1 VTILYLGEHGRLER
15 GWRRLYA
22 RHAVNVEVVS
32 PASVAD
38 DGGLKSADALSRRLL
53 ERAPDV
59 VVLHEWRAPG
69 FASLRTR
76 HEGGLLQGTVFV
88 TCCHGSTQWLVE
100 AAERAPDDAES
111 VLIAR
116 EREAVE
122 MSDVVISPSK
132 YLAVWMKDA
141 GWKLPRG
148 VRVVPNASQSSVW
161 GSRAC
166 HPRHDPQRVPVKRI
180 AFFGRL
186 EDRKGLPEFVA
197 ALRRLDPRLLRGVGL
212 SFVGRA
218 SQFNEGAV
226 RELLDAD
233 LRRRLSTVEFSSNL
247 SRERAL
253 RRLDRDDTL
262 VVIPSKVENAPCVV
276 VECIERGIP
285 FLASRAGGTPE
296 LIAEADA
303 PEVLV
308 EPTSES
314 IGAALQRALLFG
326 ARRASPSP
334 SLAPPVVAGAWREI
348 VDGAWLSR
356 SHSTFGHVVR

>member
-1 VTILYLGEHGRLER
+1 M
-15 GWRRLYA
+15 
-22 RHAVNVEVVS
+22 
-32 PASVAD
+32 AD
-38 DGGLKSADALSRRLL
+38 DGGVKSADALRRRLL
-53 ERAPDV
+53 ECAPDV

-69 FASLRTR
+69 FASLRAR
-76 HEGGLLQGTVFV
+76 LEGGLLQGTVFV
-88 TCCHGSTQWLVE
+88 TCCHGSTEWLVE
-100 AAERAPDDAES
+100 AAERAPDDAEA

-122 MSDVVISPSK
+122 LSDVVISPSK
-132 YLAVWMKDA
+132 YLAVWMRDA

-148 VRVVPNASQSSVW
+148 VSVVPNASQSSVW

-166 HPRHDPQRVPVKRI
+166 QTVHDPQRVRVKRI

-197 ALRRLDPRLLRGVGL
+197 ALRRLDPSLLRGVGL

-218 SQFNEGAV
+218 SEFSEDAV
-226 RELLDAD
+226 RKLLDAE
-233 LRRRLSTVEFSSNL
+233 LRRRLSSVEFSSNL
-247 SRERAL
+247 SREHAL
-253 RRLDRDDTL
+253 RRLRRSGTL

-276 VECIERGIP
+276 VECIEEGIP

-308 EPTSES
+308 APTAES
-314 IGAALQRALLFG
+314 IGAALGRVLLLG

-334 SLAPPVVAGAWREI
+334 SLARSVVAGAWRGI

-356 SHSTFGHVVR
+356 SHSTFGPVVE